1 MFELIQ
7 SDVLAALELLATSGD
22 CLFFPRAESRE
33 FLGGWIR
40 NSLFSEL
47 DYDSLVAAAEFDR
60 ITLAKPH
67 SLAER
72 LRDDDSTPSP
82 QLRHRSVRFWA
93 FG

>member
-22 CLFFPRAESRE
+22 CLFLLRAESCE
-33 FLGGWIR
+33 FLEGWIR
-40 NSLFSEL
+40 NSLFSGL

-60 ITLAKPH
+60 VTLAKPH

-82 QLRHRSVRFWA
+82 QLYHRSASRLS